1 METPVERL
9 RALMA
14 PFHSASSLVN
24 ADGVEWVTTCTASAP
39 RSVVFAVAL
48 KTPTNA
54 PYTVGY
60 TGPLV
65 AHIKC
70 SHLADALGIT
80 AKDGIVI
87 SGIRIRG
94 TTGVMSHGRI
104 GTVFKVTDTSRKP
117 LLPSRR
123 VHTVVNDALCSG
135 DFFLPLAT
143 NVDSTTIDVMATNP
157 SIKTGEFAGVSPDAV
172 SFTGQNPYDRTYIF
186 SPLVRHRDPGW
197 YAVNPLLRYIA
208 LNAPADISPSAIIFE
223 NNPPDY
229 SFHTEITNPTRVVID
244 EHTFQLYRT
253 ALLGRMSAQ
262 PEVLATEVATTTLA
276 FEFVGNEGHPPS
288 YPDRTLFGV
297 ANTLPT
303 SINVFIEMDICACV
317 ARVTQ
322 YMPEY
327 TASDEQTR
335 YM

>member
-1 METPVERL
+1 
-9 RALMA
+9 MA
-14 PFHSASSLVN
+14 PYHSASTLVN
-24 ADGVEWVTTCTASAP
+24 ADGVEWVTTCSASTP
-39 RSVVFAVAL
+39 RSVTFAVAL

-60 TGPLV
+60 TGPLA

-70 SHLADALGIT
+70 SHIAAALGIT

-104 GTVFKVTDTSRKP
+104 GTVFKVTDTGRKP
-117 LLPSRR
+117 LLTSRR

-135 DFFLPLAT
+135 DFFLSLAT
-143 NVDSTTIDVMATNP
+143 NVDSSTVDVMATNP
-157 SIKTGEFAGVSPDAV
+157 NIKTGEFAGVSPDAV
-172 SFTGQNPYDRTYIF
+172 IATSKNPYDNTRIF
-186 SPLVRHRDPGW
+186 SPLVRHREAGW
-197 YAVNPLLRYIA
+197 YAVHPLLRYIA
-208 LNAPADISPSAIIFE
+208 LNAPPDIAPNAITFE
-223 NNPPDY
+223 NNPTDH
-229 SFHTEITNPTRVVID
+229 SFQHEITSPTRVAID
-244 EHTFQLYRT
+244 EATVLLYQSS
-253 ALLGRMSAQ
+253 LLERMSAQ
-262 PEVLATEVATTTLA
+262 PEVLASEVATTTLA
-276 FEFVGNEGHPPS
+276 FEFVCNEGHPAS

-303 SINVFIEMDICACV
+303 SINMFIEMDICACI

-327 TASDEQTR
+327 TASDER
-335 YM
+335 HI